1 MMAHLLFVE
10 EAIRDVQNRV
20 KTLNSNS
27 ILEIK
32 EEFETLSE
40 AVNNFVGEEVP
51 TYRKLIVES
60 QEIGVMVAPDGEGRS
75 VLTCYRSEG

>member
-10 EAIRDVQNRV
+10 ESIRDVQDRV

-27 ILEIK
+27 VLEIK

-51 TYRKLIVES
+51 TYRKLIVE
-60 QEIGVMVAPDGEGRS
+60 IRN
-75 VLTCYRSEG
+75 